1 MPRLSAGVLL
11 YRTCDGVVEVLI
23 AHPGGPFWARKDDGV
38 WSIPKGEYDEG
49 DDPWGAAQREFAE
62 EIGFPLP
69 GGPRIDFGPLKQPSG
84 KVVTGFAVLGD
95 LDITD
100 ARSNTFEMEWPK
112 GSGKMREFPEVD
124 RIGWFSVAQAR
135 IKLLKGQREFLDRLM
150 THPELG
156 TLTEGP

>member
-1 MPRLSAGVLL
+1 VLL

-62 EIGFPLP
+62 EVGLPLP
-69 GGPRIDFGPLKQPSG
+69 GGPRIDFGQLKQPSG

-150 THPELG
+150 THPELV
-156 TLTEGP
+156 TLTEGS